1 MSLALDYLL
10 ELIDD
15 GCEFPDATAKVL
27 AEMPRINVSAL
38 HQEYD
43 DHFKVIDHR
52 YD

>member
-1 MSLALDYLL
+1 MNLALDRLL

-15 GCEFPDATAKVL
+15 GREFPDATAKVL
-27 AEMPRINVSAL
+27 AEMPRVNVNAL
-38 HQEYD
+38 RQEYD